1 MGSMLSETTGVKRD
15 NGWLDWLKVIVLIII
30 VVRHA
35 SLPDWFDKGFLRFD
49 QIGKGLVTVT
59 EVCLPLFFILAG
71 FIFFRH
77 IPAKPNLSWFGQQ
90 YKRSLFVVLI
100 PYLIANVL
108 TLVVYLAIHKL
119 APDLL
124 SGFMGDNWKNPLF
137 IFWTG
142 PINLSL
148 WFVRELILLCLI
160 APVIWLLVRYT
171 WGGAIVALGALWY
184 FNKIPEPLF
193 WFSVGVALAL
203 LLLHSYRIKE
213 WLDKHPLRIAPFWKD
228 WAWFVY
234 LYHYIPQIAMKK
246 VGLALLPEMTSGGL
260 LAVWLGNALIL
271 LLGLTLIYYLLY
283 RFAPKLLAVLTGRV
297 H

>member
-142 PINLSL
+142 FGLS
-148 WFVRELILLCLI
+148 
-160 APVIWLLVRYT
+160 
-171 WGGAIVALGALWY
+171 G
-184 FNKIPEPLF
+184 
-193 WFSVGVALAL
+193 S
-203 LLLHSYRIKE
+203 
-213 WLDKHPLRIAPFWKD
+213 
-228 WAWFVY
+228 
-234 LYHYIPQIAMKK
+234 
-246 VGLALLPEMTSGGL
+246 
-260 LAVWLGNALIL
+260 
-271 LLGLTLIYYLLY
+271 
-283 RFAPKLLAVLTGRV
+283 
-297 H
+297 